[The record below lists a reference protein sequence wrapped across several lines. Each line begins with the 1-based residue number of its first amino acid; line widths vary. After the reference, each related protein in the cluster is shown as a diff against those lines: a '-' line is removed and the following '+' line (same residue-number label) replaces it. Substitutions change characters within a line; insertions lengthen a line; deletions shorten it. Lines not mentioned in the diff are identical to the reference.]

1 MNLLSAD
8 EHTGSS
14 RAQPSVRAVNFLE
27 LILGNEIEYDGLAPE
42 VFDSYE
48 NAIRPLEVEIP
59 I

>member
-1 MNLLSAD
+1 MILSAD
-8 EHTGSS
+8 EHTGSTKS
-14 RAQPSVRAVNFLE
+14 QPNPPTVNFLR
-27 LILGNEIEYDGLAPE
+27 LVLGNEIEYDGLAPE